1 MAASG
6 TSKYALSLAVV
17 TEWPPSGLSECTHI
31 AVAGHHLMPVSDA
44 IVVCH
49 VSEITSKQVSK

>member
-17 TEWPPSGLSECTHI
+17 TEWPPSGLSECNHI
-31 AVAGHHLMPVSDA
+31 AVAGHHLMPVSSVRAVDLPTR
-44 IVVCH
+44 VVF
-49 VSEITSKQVSK
+49 TG